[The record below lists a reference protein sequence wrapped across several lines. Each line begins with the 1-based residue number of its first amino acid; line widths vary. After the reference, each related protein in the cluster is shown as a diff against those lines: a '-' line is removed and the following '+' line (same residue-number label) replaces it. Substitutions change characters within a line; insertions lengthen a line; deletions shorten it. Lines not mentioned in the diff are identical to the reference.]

1 MIDQYFYRIAIS
13 GDPGSGKTTFARNVA
28 QRTGYNL
35 ITTGNM
41 FRKLAADKGVTVNEL
56 NILAEKDSSI
66 DAEVD
71 NYVKSLNTMPEHM
84 VLDSRMA
91 WHFLDRA
98 LKVRLKID
106 PDVAAKRIFTD
117 NADMRERFSDLETA
131 MQEVN
136 NRKQSEVERYKT
148 LYGVDI
154 GDDNNF
160 DLVINTSRKSQEEV
174 LSEFEAA
181 FDAYKKHLDVS

>member
-1 MIDQYFYRIAIS
+1 
-13 GDPGSGKTTFARNVA
+13 
-28 QRTGYNL
+28 
-35 ITTGNM
+35 
-41 FRKLAADKGVTVNEL
+41 
-56 NILAEKDSSI
+56 
-66 DAEVD
+66 
-71 NYVKSLNTMPEHM
+71 
-84 VLDSRMA
+84 MA